1 MHSIRQWN
9 SSGASTYAS
18 CSMSSWFN
26 SGYLATLD
34 SNVRSIIGT
43 TKFYYTVG
51 ELDWSVEILDRS
63 VFALSATELFG
74 NYNQYNEEGS
84 ILPIANELKIAQLKG
99 SPTCQWTRTPRVNA
113 SSHSSAIVSTE
124 TGNIF
129 WDGCAQSYGARPCF
143 TLPST
148 ALIDKNLNL
157 LFASQF

>member
-51 ELDWSVEILDRS
+51 GSDWSVEILDRS

-99 SPTCQWTRTPRVNA
+99 SPTCQLTRTPRVNA